1 MLKLS
6 NIDRFLSCLT
16 PNLKDYHL
24 FIPPAMYV
32 QQF

>member
-6 NIDRFLSCLT
+6 NIDRFLSCVT
-16 PNLKDYHL
+16 PNLKDDHL
-24 FIPPAMYV
+24 FTTPAMYV